1 MWKIVR
7 SKLRPTRLFH
17 SKIVDASNALDS
29 FFVSQLYIG
38 QCHIYVVIV
47 ARVCGAIGII
57 NLSFAHLHGVTL
69 PTSCCKCSYLVT
81 QILRF
86 F

>member
-57 NLSFAHLHGVTL
+57 ILTL
-69 PTSCCKCSYLVT
+69 LICMELPCRPVVVNVP
-81 QILRF
+81 I
-86 F
+86 